1 MVPPRHLEKPR
12 VLYLCGWG
20 RSGTTIID
28 QVLGE
33 VPGFTSVGELR
44 SLWDTDPATHKCGC
58 GQVVNRCPLW
68 GPLLRAMEQASGY
81 TMEDVASLRDEV
93 ARTRHLPRLSAAACR
108 NGHGR
113 ASRAATDYGDV
124 LSGIYRALAAATG
137 SGVVVDSSKH
147 PAEALLLAGRSDV
160 DLTVLHVVRDPRGVA
175 FSWSRPQSGDARSD
189 VDHPPKQGVWHSAA
203 WWTAWNAA
211 IETLIRPK
219 LRQKYVVARY
229 EDVMA
234 DPLRYLGPLVQLFG
248 GAGADLPLVARHE
261 VVLGRSHTVAGNPSR
276 MRNGLVHLDVDR
288 RWESQMSSGDRR
300 LATAAA
306 LPLLAHYGYGVR
318 GRPRMPKTG

>member
-1 MVPPRHLEKPR
+1 M
-12 VLYLCGWG
+12 LYLCGWG

-44 SLWDTDPATHKCGC
+44 SLWDTDPATHRCGC
-58 GQVVNRCPLW
+58 GKVVNRCPLW
-68 GPLLRAMEQASGY
+68 GPLLHTMEQASGY
-81 TMEDVASLRDEV
+81 GIEEIASLRDEV
-93 ARTRHLPRLSAAACR
+93 ARTRHLPRLYAAAR
-108 NGHGR
+108 RTGQR
-113 ASRAATDYGDV
+113 RTSRAATAYGDV

-160 DLTVLHVVRDPRGVA
+160 DLTVLHVVRDPHGVA
-175 FSWSRPQSGDARSD
+175 FSWSRPQGSTEGSE
-189 VDHPPKQGVWHSAA
+189 VDLPPKQGVWHSAA

-219 LRQKYVVARY
+219 LRHKYVVARY

-248 GAGADLPLVARHE
+248 GAGADLPLVTRDE
-261 VVLGRSHTVAGNPSR
+261 VVLAPSHTVAGNPSR
-276 MRNGLVHLDVDR
+276 MRNGLVRLDVDR

-306 LPLLAHYGYGVR
+306 LPLLAHYGYGLRV
-318 GRPRMPKTG
+318 PKAG